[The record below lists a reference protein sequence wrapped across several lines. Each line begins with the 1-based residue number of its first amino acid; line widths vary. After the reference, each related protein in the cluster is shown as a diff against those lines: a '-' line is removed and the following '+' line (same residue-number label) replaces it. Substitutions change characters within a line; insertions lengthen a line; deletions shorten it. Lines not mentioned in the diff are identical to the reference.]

1 MRVLFIFLFVSS
13 LSLGQNK
20 VISEKPILNR
30 NIISGNIGS
39 FIIAHNAGITYDR
52 ILPNFLLKK
61 YKKLQS
67 VFSLSLNGNYTEYYF
82 FGKTLERVIIPYA
95 SYGVIYTPNN
105 QKNENKNHLE
115 MNFGLG
121 LAYNTGSSDGSN
133 YDETSGLKP
142 VLRCVYRYQ
151 APQKGFVFK
160 VGMGVPE
167 LFHLG
172 FGISF

>member
-1 MRVLFIFLFVSS
+1 MRVLFVFLLMSS

-20 VISEKPILNR
+20 VSSEKPNLNT

-39 FIIAHNAGITYDR
+39 FIIAHNAGITYER

-61 YKKLQS
+61 HKNLQS

-82 FGKTLERVIIPYA
+82 FGKTLERLIIPYT
-95 SYGVIYTPNN
+95 SYGVIYTFNN
-105 QKNENKNHLE
+105 QKNEIKNHLE
-115 MNFGLG
+115 VNFGLG
-121 LAYNTGSSDGSN
+121 IAYNTGISDAST

-142 VLRCVYRYQ
+142 VFRFGYRYQ
-151 APQKGFVFK
+151 APKKRFVFK
-160 VGMGVPE
+160 VGMGAPE